1 MKRQD
6 GALNPARRRALPAPG
21 RVCGAPLRGGGTC
34 QRLSADGPCADH
46 GGKKDPDL
54 PAGLPDGFKVH
65 KVFKKEDRQ
74 AELER
79 YVERILVEYGL
90 NQSAD
95 LRQVLLSGIAYVRLL
110 FDGPTLEPK
119 DLDYLSRVVD
129 RHLRNLRATPKEQQ
143 EARSTG
149 DRESNLPG
157 PSGLQA
163 AAILERVRVSL
174 SASQLQA
181 LAGGTGAQAQAQ
193 AQAPE
198 AGEVE
203 VEDPEFP
210 APRRAEPD
218 DLDDLFD

>member
-1 MKRQD
+1 M
-6 GALNPARRRALPAPG
+6 
-21 RVCGAPLRGGGTC
+21 
-34 QRLSADGPCADH
+34 
-46 GGKKDPDL
+46 
-54 PAGLPDGFKVH
+54 PAGLPDGFQIQ
-65 KVFKKEDRQ
+65 KVFKQEDRQ

-79 YVERILVEYGL
+79 YVERIMVEYGL

-95 LRQVLLSGIAYVRLL
+95 LRQVLLSGIAYVRLV
-110 FDGPTLEPK
+110 FDGPILEPK
-119 DLDYLSRVVD
+119 DLEHLSRVVD

-149 DRESNLPG
+149 DRDSNLPG

-181 LAGGTGAQAQAQ
+181 LAGGTGAQAQA
-193 AQAPE
+193 PE